1 MCNRVRRRVISAP
14 NPYRTIKIYTLSA
27 AALSAA
33 GVGLFAWW
41 FQPPLWMLGIY
52 AVAATLITLTVP
64 LMYRLLGYKAQD
76 EALWLH
82 DRNLREHAALIQR
95 LETARQSLLELNIT
109 QGIQQANMLNDI
121 LDDYRSVVETRFVGK
136 TFTPLTYLN
145 AARSVQE
152 HVVQNLIDMV
162 AVGHSL
168 AGISRQQG
176 QTELYQ
182 EQQQRLSDLAAENE
196 KLFTALTETA
206 VEVANIRSISQ
217 FERLDTL
224 TRLVSLA
231 QTANNTGKQ
240 SS

>member
-1 MCNRVRRRVISAP
+1 MRRRAISAP
-14 NPYRTIKIYTLSA
+14 NPYRTIKVYTLSA
-27 AALSAA
+27 VALSTALVA
-33 GVGLFAWW
+33 LFAWW
-41 FQPPLWMLGIY
+41 FQPPWWLLGFY
-52 AVAATLITLTVP
+52 AVAAALSAVSVP
-64 LMYRLLGYKAQD
+64 LLYRLLGYKVDD
-76 EALWLH
+76 EAVWLH
-82 DRNLREHAALIQR
+82 ERNVREHDTLMQR
-95 LETARQSLLELNIT
+95 LETARESLLELNIT
-109 QGIQQANMLNDI
+109 QGVKQASTLTDI

-152 HVVQNLIDMV
+152 HVVQNLTDMV

-168 AGISRQQG
+168 SGINHQQG

-240 SS
+240 